1 MNRTYYFN
9 FIEERLNVLADRIKS
24 RGKLNILDFNTHSE
38 TFYKYFLKELYQWEV
53 ENINENENEKNFE
66 AIDLIDHNNK
76 FIIQVSATATK
87 QKIENSLSKNSINNY
102 IDYTFKFISIAK
114 DAKNLKNNTFK
125 ITPNIHFNP
134 SKDII
139 DKDAILSKIKE
150 LHIDD
155 LIKIYEFIKKELV
168 FKIDPIKLVSN
179 LATVI
184 NILSKENLNTN
195 ESVAEINSFEI
206 EKKISYNNLNDS
218 KIIIKDFSV
227 HYNKLNKIYA
237 EFDLQGKNKSYS
249 VLSFI
254 RQEYAKIKNKFT
266 ADALFNEI
274 ISKMKETVLN
284 SNNNNVDI
292 GEELDLC
299 VNIIVV
305 DAFIRCKIFENPNNY
320 NYVTT

>member
-53 ENINENENEKNFE
+53 ENINENEKNFE

-125 ITPNIHFNP
+125 IPPNIHFNP

-168 FKIDPIKLVSN
+168 FEIDPIKLVSN

>member
-53 ENINENENEKNFE
+53 ENINENEKNFE

>member
-53 ENINENENEKNFE
+53 ENINENEKNFE

-168 FKIDPIKLVSN
+168 FEIDPIKLVSN